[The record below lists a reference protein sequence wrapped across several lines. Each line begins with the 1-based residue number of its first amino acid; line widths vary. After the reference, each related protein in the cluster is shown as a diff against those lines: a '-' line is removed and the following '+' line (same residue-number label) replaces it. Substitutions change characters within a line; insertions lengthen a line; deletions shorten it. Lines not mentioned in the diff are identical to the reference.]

1 MQGRKIS
8 GAIVLMAVMGLM
20 GCSGMSAVGYPLAT
34 SAPKEEWKYRVM
46 RTVSDPHAFSAS
58 APRSWM
64 EICEGTTDP
73 KKIQDLSATQRQNGG
88 GHDGYAVEYFN
99 CTVEGD
105 ILATPTTGYL
115 DGLGKAMMYTGA
127 ALGSSA
133 ILADGIRDSGSTTIQ
148 SGGGASQSQTQGQVQ
163 GSRRR

>member
-1 MQGRKIS
+1 MRQSFFI
-8 GAIVLMAVMGLM
+8 ALCCIGLV
-20 GCSGMSAVGYPLAT
+20 GCSGMSAVGYPIAT
-34 SAPKEEWKYRVM
+34 DGPKEAWKYRVM
-46 RTVSDPHAFSAS
+46 RTISDPHAFSGS

-73 KKIQDLSATQRQNGG
+73 AKIQDLSATARQNGG
-88 GHDGYAVEYFN
+88 GHYGYDVRYFN

-148 SGGGASQSQTQGQVQ
+148 SGGGASQSQSQSQG
-163 GSRRR
+163 RRGR